1 VPFDAPCAALGLS
14 RASVHGSDRRRAP
27 LSPKG
32 QGIFSGF
39 PDFPASCLHSS
50 RPPRSARFT
59 RRGKSRCAD
68 ATRPF
73 PRPDSSRA
81 RGARCRTS
89 AGSARRLRVSHAPT
103 PRGGRARAAV
113 ALGTILLSS
122 ACPSGRLAT
131 SRRCASSATEAREI
145 LRCDELATRVAHA
158 EHQAQPVAVDV
169 FRWEERKPRCSG
181 EGMGGTIARNRNRS
195 RSRSL
200 PLLPPQPKRDIG
212 PDPGRLSLD
221 GPPQGWQCPK
231 PSSTGPPF

>member
-14 RASVHGSDRRRAP
+14 RASVHGSDRRREP

-122 ACPSGRLAT
+122 ACPSGRIAT
-131 SRRCASSATEAREI
+131 SRRCASSATEARENPSM
-145 LRCDELATRVAHA
+145 RRTR
-158 EHQAQPVAVDV
+158 
-169 FRWEERKPRCSG
+169 
-181 EGMGGTIARNRNRS
+181 
-195 RSRSL
+195 
-200 PLLPPQPKRDIG
+200 
-212 PDPGRLSLD
+212 DPGRARGASGSARRRRCLQVGGAEAAVQRGGHGGDDSAESESESESESAVA
-221 GPPQGWQCPK
+221 PAPAE
-231 PSSTGPPF
+231 T